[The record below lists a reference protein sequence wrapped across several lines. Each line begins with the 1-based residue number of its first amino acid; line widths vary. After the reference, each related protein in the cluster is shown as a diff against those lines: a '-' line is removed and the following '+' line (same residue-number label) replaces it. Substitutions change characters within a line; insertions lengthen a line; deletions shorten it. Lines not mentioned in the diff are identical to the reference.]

1 MGGGEEE
8 AIMHVNERG
17 GKLMTVEPAPLLV
30 YIPDCF
36 KLCPELDSVVSDIS
50 LGLSFASMQ
59 PSSRLA
65 KLLLKVAA

>member
-1 MGGGEEE
+1 
-8 AIMHVNERG
+8 MHVNERG